1 MRAQLRVICCHPTAL
16 GIGLSGIA
24 PIEAATGAEAAAAL
38 AQLARTPGKGGVV
51 LIEAELYDALP
62 AATLRQIRRD
72 GAPILQPFPG
82 PAPLAPGAVP
92 EQELLDVLRRAVG
105 YRLRLK

>member
-1 MRAQLRVICCHPTAL
+1 VRAQVRVICRHPTAL
-16 GIGLSGIA
+16 GIGLSGLA
-24 PIEAATGAEAAAAL
+24 PIEAETGAEAAAAL
-38 AQLARTPGKGGVV
+38 ARLVRTPGKGGVV
-51 LIEAELYDALP
+51 LIETELYDALP

-105 YRLRLK
+105 YRVRLK